1 MELGNLITWIIGL
14 AVTVM
19 GGAWGRVAAKISRN
33 TEATTALRAEI
44 AYLRGRL
51 DAQEAAQNELTT
63 EVRNVHARI
72 GGVAR
77 TTDQISGQMQ
87 QMSNNVTLIH
97 EHLLQRDREK
107 P

>member
-19 GGAWGRVAAKISRN
+19 AGAWGRVAAKISRN

-51 DAQEAAQNELTT
+51 DAQEAAQGEITT
-63 EVRNVHARI
+63 EIRNIHARV

-77 TTDQISGQMQ
+77 TTDQISGQMSQ
-87 QMSNNVTLIH
+87 LGNSLTIMH